1 MTVRRISPDEAAL
14 WRRVRLL
21 ALATAP
27 EAFSS
32 RHSEW
37 ENRPLADFAAQI
49 ASNPVFLAFDGA
61 EPVGSASWS
70 RDTEQQ
76 TRGWLTSVFVA
87 PSARGRGH
95 ALGLIAAALAD
106 AAAAGI
112 REMRLEV
119 GASNRAAQEIYAR
132 AGFSEVPAAE
142 ARGPSCGRC
151 EIVLARALP

>member
-1 MTVRRISPDEAAL
+1 MRRITPEEAAL
-14 WRRVRLL
+14 WRRIRLL

-27 EAFSS
+27 EAFST
-32 RHSEW
+32 RHAEW
-37 ENRPLADFAAQI
+37 ESRPLADFAAQI
-49 ASNPVFLAFDGA
+49 AANPVFLAFDNA

-70 RDTEQQ
+70 RDTELQ

-95 ALGLIAAALAD
+95 APALIVATLAD

-119 GASNRAAQEIYAR
+119 GAANRVAQEVYAKV
-132 AGFSEVPAAE
+132 GFAPVPASE
-142 ARGPSCGRC
+142 AQGPSCGRC
-151 EIVLARALP
+151 EIMLARALP